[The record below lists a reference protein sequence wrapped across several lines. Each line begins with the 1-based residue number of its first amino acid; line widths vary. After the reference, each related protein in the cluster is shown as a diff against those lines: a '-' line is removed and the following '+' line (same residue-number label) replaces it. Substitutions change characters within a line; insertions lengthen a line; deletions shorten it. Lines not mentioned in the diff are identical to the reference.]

1 MHNIVGTGVAASNFK
16 TSAAALS
23 AAGLFAT
30 LKGSGPFKVFAPAD
44 DALAKIPKA
53 DLDKLLANK
62 TKLKSVL
69 MYHGVS
75 GTTRPGIGTGH
86 TT

>member
-1 MHNIVGTGVAASNFK
+1 MHNIVNTGVPASNFK

-30 LKGSGPFKVFAPAD
+30 LKGSGPFQVFAPAD

-53 DLDKLLANK
+53 DLDMLRANK

-69 MYHGVS
+69 MYHVVS
-75 GTTRPGIGTGH
+75 GKTRPGICIGR